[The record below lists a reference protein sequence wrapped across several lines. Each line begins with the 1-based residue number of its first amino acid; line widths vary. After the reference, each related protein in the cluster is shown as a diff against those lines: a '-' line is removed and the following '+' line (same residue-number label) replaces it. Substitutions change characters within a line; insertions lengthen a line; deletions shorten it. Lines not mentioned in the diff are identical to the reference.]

1 MKTPHVICIGLISD
15 KPLSKLEL
23 KQVAAFI
30 AENFEGK
37 VEKVLSIT
45 EISTEDIVKDMIS
58 KGVTD
63 GNFDNAHIHIEQT
76 EEVEEDPI
84 ATKLKDYLRVLK
96 AVNEENFVS
105 VYRSINQ
112 DERKNLAEALNFIN
126 KNVILSRRN
135 YSDVT
140 DSTKRKIVNLINL
153 MKIANGF
160 NI

>member
-63 GNFDNAHIHIEQT
+63 GNFGNALIHIEQT

>member
-63 GNFDNAHIHIEQT
+63 GNLGNAHIHIEQT

>member
-63 GNFDNAHIHIEQT
+63 GNFGNAHIHIEQT

-84 ATKLKDYLRVLK
+84 ATKLKDYLRILT
-96 AVNEENFVS
+96 ALNEENFVS
-105 VYRSINQ
+105 TYRNISQQ
-112 DERKNLAEALNFIN
+112 DRKNLAEALNFIN
-126 KNVILSRRN
+126 KNVIMSKRN
-135 YSDVT
+135 YKEITSET
-140 DSTKRKIVNLINL
+140 RRKLVNLVNL
-153 MKIANGF
+153 MKIADSF

>member
-63 GNFDNAHIHIEQT
+63 GNFGNAHIHVEQT

>member
-63 GNFDNAHIHIEQT
+63 GNFSNAHIHIEQT

-84 ATKLKDYLRVLK
+84 ATKLKDYLRILK
-96 AVNEENFVS
+96 AVNENNFVS

-112 DERKNLAEALNFIN
+112 QERKDLAEALNFIN
-126 KNVILSRRN
+126 KNVILSRRPCKEI
-135 YSDVT
+135 T
-140 DSTKRKIVNLINL
+140 DATKRKIVNLVNL
-153 MKIANGF
+153 MNIAKDF

>member
-1 MKTPHVICIGLISD
+1 MGWMHDTLD
-15 KPLSKLEL
+15 Y
-23 KQVAAFI
+23 F
-30 AENFEGK
+30 
-37 VEKVLSIT
+37 
-45 EISTEDIVKDMIS
+45 
-58 KGVTD
+58 
-63 GNFDNAHIHIEQT
+63 
-76 EEVEEDPI
+76 EEDPI

>member
-63 GNFDNAHIHIEQT
+63 GNFSNAHIHIEQT

-84 ATKLKDYLRVLK
+84 ATKLKDYLRILK
-96 AVNEENFVS
+96 AVNENNFVS
-105 VYRSINQ
+105 
-112 DERKNLAEALNFIN
+112 E
-126 KNVILSRRN
+126 
-135 YSDVT
+135 
-140 DSTKRKIVNLINL
+140 
-153 MKIANGF
+153 
-160 NI
+160 

>member
-1 MKTPHVICIGLISD
+1 MKTPHVICIGLVSD
-15 KPLSKLEL
+15 KTLSKLEL

-45 EISTEDIVKDMIS
+45 EISTEDIIKDMIS

-63 GNFDNAHIHIEQT
+63 GNFGNAHIHIEQT